1 MRRAFLI
8 AAGTLALLSRDAQAS
23 DAALRPIA
31 LTDRGPVL
39 GIVASGAREFLG
51 IPYAAPP
58 VGDLR
63 WRAPRPH
70 APWLLPRDASQFGG
84 HCSQVA
90 TPFGQASTTEDCL
103 YLNVYAPADAFVGRP
118 VMVYIHGGAFQTG
131 ESDDYGP
138 SKLLEQGVVVV
149 TINYRLGSLG
159 FFANPTLTA
168 ESPEGTSGNYGMM
181 DQQEAL
187 RWVRR
192 NIAAFGGDPNNVT
205 IFGESAGGASVHV
218 HLASPRSQGLFQ
230 RAIAESGAYTLTQ
243 PTLAAAEA
251 EGTAFATAVGCPSQ
265 DAACLRAVP
274 VSTLLA
280 NQSLSPTAYLPNVDG
295 EVLTQ
300 SVGAAFATGQ
310 FNRVPV
316 IEGSNHDEFR
326 LFVAY
331 LFELPFGPI
340 TAEQYPGY
348 VAAVLGLPAS
358 VVSLVVAQYPLSNYA
373 SPALALG
380 AVGTDAAF
388 SCNTL
393 AVQKSLSQ
401 YVPTWAYE
409 FDDANAP
416 QRFLPPVS
424 FPYGAYHSAE
434 LQYLFDLPVT
444 VPAPPLTADQER
456 LSGAMVGYWTGFADR
471 SDPNTFGNPLWLPQ
485 TSSTDRTEALEAP
498 TPQPYTAT
506 AFAADHNC
514 AFWAALAGP

>member
-1 MRRAFLI
+1 MRKRLWIVAGALVAISSNARAGDG
-8 AAGTLALLSRDAQAS
+8 AG
-23 DAALRPIA
+23 RPIA
-31 LTDRGPVL
+31 WTDRGPVQGL
-39 GIVASGAREFLG
+39 DTSSGREFLG
-51 IPYAAPP
+51 IPYATPP
-58 VGDLR
+58 VGGLR
-63 WRAPRPH
+63 WQPPQ
-70 APWLLPRDASQFGG
+70 DASPWRSPLDASHFGN
-84 HCSQVA
+84 HCAQVA
-90 TPFGQASTTEDCL
+90 SPFGVASSTEDCL
-103 YLNVYAPADAFVGRP
+103 FLNVYTPGDALLGRP

-131 ESDDYGP
+131 ESDDYDP
-138 SKLLEQGVVVV
+138 RKLVRQGVVVV

-168 ESPEGTSGNYGMM
+168 ESPEATSGNYGLI
-181 DQQEAL
+181 DQQAAL
-187 RWVRR
+187 RWVHR
-192 NIAAFGGDPNNVT
+192 NIGAFGGDPGNVT
-205 IFGESAGGASVHV
+205 LFGESAGGLSVHA
-218 HLASPRSQGLFQ
+218 HLASPRSHGLFE
-230 RAIAESGAYTLTQ
+230 RAIAESGAYALTQ

-251 EGTAFATAVGCPSQ
+251 EGTAFATAVGCSGQ

-295 EVLTQ
+295 TILPQ
-300 SVGAAFATGQ
+300 SVGAAFSSGQ

-331 LFELPFGPI
+331 LFELPLGPV
-340 TAEQYPGY
+340 TAAQYPAY
-348 VAAVLGLPAS
+348 IAAVLGSAQA
-358 VVSLVVAQYPLSNYA
+358 VALVEAQYPLSNYA

-380 AVGTDAAF
+380 AIGTDAAF

-434 LQYLFDLPVT
+434 LQYLFDLPIT
-444 VPAPPLTADQER
+444 VPAPPLTAAQDR
-456 LSGAMVGYWTGFADR
+456 LSSAMVAYWTGFAR
-471 SDPNTFGNPLWLPQ
+471 LANPNSFETPLWQPQWRVPSRASSDVRRGRPVFRRRSRWSRGLP
-485 TSSTDRTEALEAP
+485 RRRLVR
-498 TPQPYTAT
+498 
-506 AFAADHNC
+506 C
-514 AFWAALAGP
+514 